1 MSLHHHHNRHN
12 DPLNPARGLINGLT
26 ISAGA
31 MILAGMMWAA
41 LSAANSAFE
50 VRATVHQ
57 EAFSGFR
64 TASTEQVR

>member
-12 DPLNPARGLINGLT
+12 DPLNPARGLINGLA

-50 VRATVHQ
+50 VRAVVHQ
-57 EAFSGFR
+57 EAFSSFR
-64 TASTEQVR
+64 TAGVSR